1 MALCSPDAIR
11 SVAMNR
17 PDPPVPQDAVDALQ
31 RGDLVAAFKSLRQAG
46 GINMQAVGRALE
58 AQARQHAQQH
68 ANRAGDTGKQTAT
81 TASATLGNL
90 ADKARDA
97 QQGVAQ
103 QVALHRKRPPT
114 VQMGDAPGSMR
125 WMLIVLALVAAAAWI
140 M

>member
-1 MALCSPDAIR
+1 MSR
-11 SVAMNR
+11 S
-17 PDPPVPQDAVDALQ
+17 DPSVPQAAVDAQQ

-58 AQARQHAQQH
+58 AQARQHAEQQ
-68 ANRAGDTGKQTAT
+68 ANRSGGEVKQPAA

-97 QQGVAQ
+97 QQGIAQ

-114 VQMGDAPGSMR
+114 VQMGDAPGSLR
-125 WMLIVLALVAAAAWI
+125 WMLIVLALLAAAAWI
-140 M
+140 LLGS

>member
-1 MALCSPDAIR
+1 MS
-11 SVAMNR
+11 R
-17 PDPPVPQDAVDALQ
+17 PDPPVPQEAVDALQ

-58 AQARQHAQQH
+58 AQVRQQAEQQSSH
-68 ANRAGDTGKQTAT
+68 GGGAVKPPNAA
-81 TASATLGNL
+81 ASATLGNL

-114 VQMGDAPGSMR
+114 VQMGDAPGSLR
-125 WMLIVLALVAAAAWI
+125 WMLVVLALLAAAIWI
-140 M
+140 MFGS